1 MEKYKKP
8 KCDCGFPLHGRRNE
22 TWIVTRSIT
31 QNGELSNNVVG
42 RRTLMDD
49 CDYEIKL
56 HCPKCGNTYEVDYD
70 NHDRII
76 RGELEQ

>member
-8 KCDCGFPLHGRRNE
+8 KCDCGSSLQGRRNE

-31 QNGELSNNVVG
+31 KDGELSDNVIG
-42 RRTLMDD
+42 KRTLMDD

-56 HCPKCGNTYEVDYD
+56 CCPKCGNTYEVDYD

-76 RGELEQ
+76 RGELNQ